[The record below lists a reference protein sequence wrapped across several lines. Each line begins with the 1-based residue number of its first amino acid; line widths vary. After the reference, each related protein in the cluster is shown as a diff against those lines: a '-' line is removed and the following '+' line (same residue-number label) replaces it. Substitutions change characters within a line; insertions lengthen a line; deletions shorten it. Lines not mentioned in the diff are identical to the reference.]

1 LLDSLLQEIKMAK
14 WGEGDPRWIVEERP
28 DATNVNNWH
37 WTEKNADQWSKAK
50 IKELFTNHIVESP
63 KIGNVVIEEVDKCD
77 GEARANNRK
86 GKLIFFYEWEITLK
100 WKGHVNGSD
109 KEVTGKIEIPNLSEE
124 HDDMEDVDID
134 ITLTTKG
141 AESDALKEML
151 RKGDGAKNIRA
162 VLSNYVSALKNEY
175 STDLIK
181 PKKGETENSKAP
193 NQAVTKTATAQGL
206 AHKSNEA
213 SMQKLEI
220 GGTKLELSEINIEE
234 NMKCTG
240 QELFNALTRKD
251 MLQIFTGGE
260 AKMHEQAIEGGT
272 FELLG
277 GNITGKYVEVLPFTK
292 IVQEWRL
299 KSWPAGVT
307 SHVTITIKQTKEDT
321 KIAIKQKGVPAK
333 EVESTREG
341 WQRYYFH
348 AMKRS
353 FGFGSSLF

>member
-1 LLDSLLQEIKMAK
+1 MAK
-14 WGEGDPRWIVEERP
+14 WGEGDPRWICEERP

-50 IKELFTNHIVESP
+50 IKELFSNHIIESP
-63 KIGNVVIEEVDKCD
+63 TVGRVVIEEVDKCD

-86 GKLIFFYEWEITLK
+86 GKLIFFYEWEIALK
-100 WKGHVNGSD
+100 WKGHVNGND

-124 HDDMEDVDID
+124 HDDIEDVDVD

-141 AESDALKEML
+141 PEADALKEML
-151 RKGDGAKNIRA
+151 RKGQGVKEIRA
-162 VLSNYVSALKNEY
+162 VLSSYISALKNEY

-181 PKKGETENSKAP
+181 PKKTDVDTKAAPKQAASKPAS
-193 NQAVTKTATAQGL
+193 AQGQ
-206 AHKSNEA
+206 AHKNNLTNMKNLDIGGA
-213 SMQKLEI
+213 KLEF
-220 GGTKLELSEINIEE
+220 SEIIIEE
-234 NMKCTG
+234 DMKCTG

-251 MLQIFTGGE
+251 MIQIFTGGE

-277 GNITGKYVEVLPFTK
+277 GNITGKYIEVLPFTK

-299 KSWPAGVT
+299 KSWPAGVM
-307 SHVTITIKQTKEDT
+307 SQVTITVKQTKEDT
-321 KIAIKQKGVPAK
+321 KLSIKQKGVPSK

-341 WQRYYFH
+341 WQRYYIH

>member
-1 LLDSLLQEIKMAK
+1 MAK

-50 IKELFTNHIVESP
+50 IKELFTNHVIESP
-63 KIGNVVIEEVDKCD
+63 KVGNVVIEEVDKCD

-124 HDDMEDVDID
+124 HDDMKDVDVDIS
-134 ITLTTKG
+134 LTTKG
-141 AESDALKEML
+141 QEADVLKEML
-151 RKGDGAKNIRA
+151 RKGDGAKSIRSQLEKY
-162 VLSNYVSALKNEY
+162 VLALKNEY
-175 STDLIK
+175 SSDLIK
-181 PKKGETENSKAP
+181 PKKEDGNCTAPSNKTISKT
-193 NQAVTKTATAQGL
+193 QIQ
-206 AHKSNEA
+206 AHKNNET
-213 SMQKLEI
+213 SLQKLDI
-220 GGTKLELSEINIEE
+220 GGTKLEMSDICVEE

-251 MLQIFTGGE
+251 MIQIFTGSE
-260 AKMHEQAIEGGT
+260 AKMLEQAIEGGS

-277 GNITGKYVEVLPFTK
+277 GNITGKYIEVLPFTK
-292 IVQEWRL
+292 IVQDWRL
-299 KSWPAGVT
+299 KSWPAGIT
-307 SHVTITIKQTKEDT
+307 SRVTITIKQTKEDT
-321 KIAIKQKGVPAK
+321 KISIDQKGIPSK
-333 EVESTREG
+333 EVDSTREG
-341 WQRYYFH
+341 WHRYYLQ

-353 FGFGSSLF
+353 FGYGASLY

>member
-1 LLDSLLQEIKMAK
+1 M
-14 WGEGDPRWIVEERP
+14 
-28 DATNVNNWH
+28 
-37 WTEKNADQWSKAK
+37 
-50 IKELFTNHIVESP
+50 
-63 KIGNVVIEEVDKCD
+63 
-77 GEARANNRK
+77 
-86 GKLIFFYEWEITLK
+86 
-100 WKGHVNGSD
+100 
-109 KEVTGKIEIPNLSEE
+109 SEE

-134 ITLTTKG
+134 ISLTTKG
-141 AESDALKEML
+141 AESDVLKEML

-181 PKKGETENSKAP
+181 PKKGETVNDKAP
-193 NQAVTKTATAQGL
+193 NQAVTKTITAQGL

-251 MLQIFTGGE
+251 MIQIFTGGE

-277 GNITGKYVEVLPFTK
+277 GNITGKYVEV
-292 IVQEWRL
+292 
-299 KSWPAGVT
+299 G
-307 SHVTITIKQTKEDT
+307 
-321 KIAIKQKGVPAK
+321 G
-333 EVESTREG
+333 
-341 WQRYYFH
+341 
-348 AMKRS
+348 
-353 FGFGSSLF
+353 

>member
-1 LLDSLLQEIKMAK
+1 M
-14 WGEGDPRWIVEERP
+14 G
-28 DATNVNNWH
+28 
-37 WTEKNADQWSKAK
+37 
-50 IKELFTNHIVESP
+50 
-63 KIGNVVIEEVDKCD
+63 IEEVDKCD

-181 PKKGETENSKAP
+181 PKKGETNNKTP
-193 NQAVTKTATAQGL
+193 NQTVTKTITAQGM

-234 NMKCTG
+234 DMKCTG

-251 MLQIFTGGE
+251 MIQIFTGGE

-277 GNITGKYVEVLPFTK
+277 GNITGKYLEVLPFTK

-299 KSWPAGVT
+299 KSWPAGVS
-307 SHVTITIKQTKEDT
+307 SHVTISIKQTKEDT
-321 KIAIKQKGVPAK
+321 KIAIKQKGVPSK

-353 FGFGSSLF
+353 FGFGASLF

>member
-1 LLDSLLQEIKMAK
+1 MAK

-141 AESDALKEML
+141 AESDVLKEML

-181 PKKGETENSKAP
+181 PKKGDTDNSKAP
-193 NQAVTKTATAQGL
+193 NQTVTKTTTAQGL

-299 KSWPAGVT
+299 KSWPAGVS

>member
-1 LLDSLLQEIKMAK
+1 MAK

-50 IKELFTNHIVESP
+50 IKELFVNHIIECPAV
-63 KIGNVVIEEVDKCD
+63 GRVVIEEMDKCD

-86 GKLIFFYEWEITLK
+86 GKLIFFYEWEIGLK
-100 WKGHVNGSD
+100 WKGHVNGND

-124 HDDMEDVDID
+124 HDDMEDVDVD

-141 AESDALKEML
+141 AEADALKDML
-151 RKGDGAKNIRA
+151 RKGDGAKAIRK
-162 VLSNYVSALKNEY
+162 VLSNYVAALKNEY

-181 PKKGETENSKAP
+181 PKKGEAAP
-193 NQAVTKTATAQGL
+193 EIIKKQAVAKNITSQGL
-206 AHKSNEA
+206 AHKTNEA
-213 SMQKLEI
+213 DLKKLDI
-220 GGTKLELSEINIEE
+220 GGCKLELAEINIEE
-234 NMKCTG
+234 DMKCTG

-251 MLQIFTGGE
+251 MIQIFTGSE
-260 AKMHEQAIEGGT
+260 AKMVEQAIEGGT

-277 GNITGKYVEVLPFTK
+277 GNITGKFIEVLPFTK

-299 KSWPAGVT
+299 KSWPSGIVST
-307 SHVTITIKQTKEDT
+307 VTITIKQTKEDT
-321 KIAIKQKGVPAK
+321 KVSIKQKGVPSK
-333 EVESTREG
+333 EVDSTREG
-341 WQRYYFH
+341 WQRYYFQ

-353 FGFGSSLF
+353 FGFGTSLF

>member
-1 LLDSLLQEIKMAK
+1 LIHFYKRAAMAK

-109 KEVTGKIEIPNLSEE
+109 KEVTGKIDIPNLSEE
-124 HDDMEDVDID
+124 HDDMDDVDID
-134 ITLTTKG
+134 ISLTTKG
-141 AESDALKEML
+141 VESDALKEML
-151 RKGDGAKNIRA
+151 RKGDGAKNIRG

-181 PKKGETENSKAP
+181 PKKGDAENAKAAS
-193 NQAVTKTATAQGL
+193 QTVTKTITAQA
-206 AHKSNEA
+206 AHKNNET
-213 SMQKLEI
+213 SLQKLDI
-220 GGTKLELSEINIEE
+220 GGTKVELSEISIEE
-234 NMKCTG
+234 KMKCTG

-251 MLQIFTGGE
+251 MIQIFTGGE

-277 GNITGKYVEVLPFTK
+277 GNITGKYIEVLPFTK

-299 KSWPAGVT
+299 KSWPAGV
-307 SHVTITIKQTKEDT
+307 SSLVTISIKQTKEDT
-321 KIAIKQKGVPAK
+321 KIAIKQKGVPSK

>member
-1 LLDSLLQEIKMAK
+1 MAK

-50 IKELFTNHIVESP
+50 IKELFTNHVIESP

-109 KEVTGKIEIPNLSEE
+109 KEVTGKIDIPNLSEE
-124 HDDMEDVDID
+124 HDDMEDVDVD
-134 ITLTTKG
+134 ISLTTKG
-141 AESDALKEML
+141 PEADALKEML
-151 RKGDGAKNIRA
+151 RKGDGAKNIRG
-162 VLSNYVSALKNEY
+162 VLSMYVSALKNEY
-175 STDLIK
+175 SSDLIK
-181 PKKGETENSKAP
+181 PKKGEADGTMSNNSS
-193 NQAVTKTATAQGL
+193 VTKTAISQGQ
-206 AHKSNEA
+206 AHKNNET
-213 SMQKLEI
+213 SMQKLDI
-220 GGTKLELSEINIEE
+220 GGTKVDLSDISIEE

-251 MLQIFTGGE
+251 MIQIFTGGE

-277 GNITGKYVEVLPFTK
+277 GNITGKFIEVTPFTK
-292 IVQEWRL
+292 IVQDWRL
-299 KSWPAGVT
+299 KSWPAGIT
-307 SHVTITIKQTKEDT
+307 SKVTITIKQTKEDT
-321 KIAIKQKGVPAK
+321 KIAIKQTGVPSK

-341 WQRYYFH
+341 WHRYYFH

-353 FGFGSSLF
+353 FGYGASLF